1 MSALSRIPVVA
12 LCLLGI
18 SGLGSSLALRS
29 SHADDSPVPPPYLVT
44 GSNHVIVGVV
54 WDEKAVRKA
63 LPSWVVPAQ
72 GMTGAINIYSATGGY
87 GLTPFQ
93 SAYFWIDIEGFDS
106 VSGIKGRWMLHGV
119 YGPQEKTVVAM
130 RDWEGFPVRNGTARI
145 ESTAEGKRAIGTVD
159 NHDFV
164 SVEIKSTPGACEPG
178 AVTINYLT
186 RKGLVEV
193 PAAGEV
199 CKAEPVLVQVHARP
213 GDPFAEFQPLKTLWA
228 IEFRNGAFSN
238 PHPRPLDRQ

>member
-1 MSALSRIPVVA
+1 MTVFSKIVGFCLVGIIGN
-12 LCLLGI
+12 CDLLGTRT
-18 SGLGSSLALRS
+18 SY
-29 SHADDSPVPPPYLVT
+29 ADEGPVPPPYLVT

-54 WDEKAVRKA
+54 WDEKAVRNA
-63 LPSWVVPAQ
+63 LPAGVVPVQ

-106 VSGIKGRWMLHGV
+106 ASGIKGRWMLHGV

-130 RDWEGFPVRNGTARI
+130 RDWEGFPIRNGTSRF
-145 ESTAEGKRAIGTVD
+145 ETTTDGKRAIGSVN

-164 SVEIKSTPGACEPG
+164 IVEIKSIPGSCEPG

-193 PAAGEV
+193 PAAGDV
-199 CKAEPVLVQVHARP
+199 CKAEPVSVQVHARP

-238 PHPRPLDRQ
+238 PHPRPLDR